1 MADSESSSKSKGL
14 IQEFREFIASGNM
27 IELAV
32 GVILAGA
39 VGVVIKAFTDGIMMQ
54 IVAAIFGKPDF
65 NDVTITLRKN
75 VESVKD
81 PVTGVVTQKDAT
93 LQIGTF
99 INALI
104 SLVLTG
110 LVLFAIV
117 KAYNRLK
124 RKQAVVDAAEAAAA
138 EPAGPTEIELLTEI
152 RDALKARS

>member
-1 MADSESSSKSKGL
+1 MADSVKSKGL
-14 IQEFREFIASGNM
+14 LTEFKEFIASGNM

-39 VGVVIKAFTDGIMMQ
+39 VGVVIKAFTEGIMMQ
-54 IVAAIFGKPDF
+54 IVAAIFGQPDF
-65 NDVTITLRKN
+65 NDVKITLRKN
-75 VESVKD
+75 VSKVVD
-81 PVTGVVTQKDAT
+81 PTDPTKVTYKDAT

-104 SLVLTG
+104 SLLLTG

-124 RKQAVVDAAEAAAA
+124 RKQVVEEAAG
-138 EPAGPTEIELLTEI
+138 EKGPTEIELLAEI
-152 RDALKARS
+152 RDALQARS

>member
-1 MADSESSSKSKGL
+1 MADSKSKGL
-14 IQEFREFIASGNM
+14 IQELREFIAAGNM

-54 IVAAIFGKPDF
+54 VVAAIFGQPDF
-65 NDVTITLRKN
+65 NDVKITLRKN
-75 VESVKD
+75 VSEVKD
-81 PVTGVVTQKDAT
+81 PVTGAVTGHKDAT

-99 INALI
+99 VNALI
-104 SLVLTG
+104 SLILTG

-124 RKQAVVDAAEAAAA
+124 RRQAVEEAAEDAAA
-138 EPAGPTEIELLTEI
+138 PPGPTEIELLTEI

>member
-1 MADSESSSKSKGL
+1 MADSKSKGL

-54 IVAAIFGKPDF
+54 LVAAIFGQPDF
-65 NDVTITLRKN
+65 NDVKITLRKN
-75 VESVKD
+75 VSKTTD
-81 PVTGVVTQKDAT
+81 AVTGKVTYKDAT

-104 SLVLTG
+104 SLLLTG

-124 RKQAVVDAAEAAAA
+124 RKQAVADEAAEVAA
-138 EPAGPTEIELLTEI
+138 EPSGPTEIELLTEI